1 MSMCVLGM
9 SAELAEQGIAA
20 NALWPRTVIWTAAVE
35 NLLAPHARPHCRKP
49 EIMADAAYAILTSDS
64 RQCTGN
70 FFIDEDLLRTRR
82 HRFRSIRHRTRPA
95 APAGLLHRLKTCQRA
110 GAYIQRVS
118 GEGFATL
125 QQRPI
130 IE

>member
-1 MSMCVLGM
+1 MAKFGMSMCVLGM

-70 FFIDEDLLRTRR
+70 FFIDEDLLRTRGVTD
-82 HRFRSIRHRTRPA
+82 FD
-95 APAGLLHRLKTCQRA
+95 Q
-110 GAYIQRVS
+110 Y
-118 GEGFATL
+118 ATEPGQPL
-125 QQRPI
+125 QPDFFI
-130 IE
+130 D